1 MMNTINSPEINQVL
15 QQMRNMASMAEN
27 KLPVEP
33 GADVSKPDFSQLL
46 KDSVNQVNQ
55 IQKSATGLAT
65 AFEAGDPSVNLSEV
79 MVAIQKASVSFQAM
93 TQVRNNL
100 VSAYKEV
107 MNMQV

>member
-1 MMNTINSPEINQVL
+1 MSSVEINQVL

-27 KLPVEP
+27 KISVEP
-33 GADVSKPDFSQLL
+33 GTSVSGPDFAQLL
-46 KDSVNQVNQ
+46 KDTVNHVNQTQ
-55 IQKSATGLAT
+55 QSASGLAT
-65 AFEAGDPSVNLSEV
+65 AFESGDPTVNLSEV
-79 MVAIQKASVSFQAM
+79 MLAVQKASVSFQAM